1 MTDDAEITDVV
12 RASTETKLA
21 EFMVYVK
28 KSEPFLKKM
37 KNDLGIFLTKK
48 QQVMQNYANS
58 ANMLTEYEENNVC
71 YYTDRDPSKLV
82 ITSTDT
88 GQNFSEDIRHTIE
101 SLRNPFTDLYHWVK
115 GEMYDLEAFT
125 HALNERNYV
134 KAAIETLKKK
144 IISAKA
150 DIENVKEGKK
160 SIGTLFKNADDV
172 GKMQNRLEGYERD
185 LEAQEKLLD
194 VLSLYLGQTIL
205 PQFKEEKLRLYS
217 RIIQQFHVVE
227 IGNGHQLASFWSKV
241 LKHENVIS
249 AFHVPP
255 P

>member
-1 MTDDAEITDVV
+1 MTDDAEITDVM
-12 RASTETKLA
+12 RASTETKLS

-37 KNDLGIFLTKK
+37 KNELGIFLTKK

-58 ANMLTEYEENNVC
+58 ANILTEYEENNVC

-82 ITSTDT
+82 ITSTDK

-125 HALNERNYV
+125 HALDERNHV
-134 KAAIETLKKK
+134 KAAIEVLKKK
-144 IISAKA
+144 IVSAKA

-160 SIGTLFKNADDV
+160 SIGTLFKNANDV
-172 GKMQNRLEGYERD
+172 GKMQN
-185 LEAQEKLLD
+185 
-194 VLSLYLGQTIL
+194 
-205 PQFKEEKLRLYS
+205 
-217 RIIQQFHVVE
+217 
-227 IGNGHQLASFWSKV
+227 
-241 LKHENVIS
+241 
-249 AFHVPP
+249 
-255 P
+255 